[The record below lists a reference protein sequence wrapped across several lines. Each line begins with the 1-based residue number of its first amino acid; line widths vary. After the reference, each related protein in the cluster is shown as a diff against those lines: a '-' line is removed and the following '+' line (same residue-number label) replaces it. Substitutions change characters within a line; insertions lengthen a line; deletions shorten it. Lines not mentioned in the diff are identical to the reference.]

1 MDKYYKAY
9 DKRYKQVYKLNELWE
24 VTDKTPTVINTIL
37 KYNIS
42 KSNKILELGCGEG
55 RDAFY
60 LLKEGYNIL
69 AVDYSKTVINKC
81 NELTN
86 NKYVNNFR
94 QFDIIEDKLDEKFDF
109 IYSVA
114 VIHMFV
120 EQNDRDTFYKFI
132 KKYLTGTG
140 IALIISMGDG
150 QSEFKTNINDAFNN
164 TKRKNINSGKD
175 IMVAKTSCRV
185 KNMVNMEKEIINNG
199 LEIIEE
205 GILDDVPNFDKCM
218 FFIVK

>member
-9 DKRYKQVYKLNELWE
+9 DKRYKQVYKLSELWE

-132 KKYLTGTG
+132 KKHLTGTG

-164 TKRKNINSGKD
+164 AKRKNINSGKD

-185 KNMVNMEKEIINNG
+185 KNMTNMEKEIINNG
-199 LEIIEE
+199 LKIIDE